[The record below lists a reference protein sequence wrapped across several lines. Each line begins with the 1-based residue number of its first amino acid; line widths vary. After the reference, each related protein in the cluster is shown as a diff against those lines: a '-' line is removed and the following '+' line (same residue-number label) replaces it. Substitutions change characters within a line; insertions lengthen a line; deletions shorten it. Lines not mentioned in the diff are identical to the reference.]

1 MDIVGL
7 ELGFL
12 LWQVSQTNRVAAS
25 GGKWLFFGFRFRPPA
40 PSMKDD
46 TQRGFKRIKAP
57 T

>member
-25 GGKWLFFGFRFRPPA
+25 GGKWLFFWISLPA
-40 PSMKDD
+40 ACPLNE
-46 TQRGFKRIKAP
+46 R
-57 T
+57 